1 MVGRNFLEH
10 EEALKYNIVAPS
22 SRQLNLLDR
31 AVVEK
36 YLRVEKPD
44 FIIHAAGTV
53 GGIQAN
59 IASPVAFLVDNL
71 QMGLNLALA
80 ASDTGVKYILNIAS
94 SCMYP
99 RDALN
104 PLDEDMVLKGE
115 LEPTNEGYALA
126 KIVTSRLCSYIST
139 EQPSKIYKT
148 VIPCNLFGRHDKYDP
163 KHSHLLPA
171 VINKIYE
178 AKLSNDPVVTIWGD
192 GTARR
197 EFMYAQDFAD
207 FLFFAIKNIDNMPNT
222 LNVGL
227 GYDYTIMEYYQAVAE
242 VVGFIGDFK
251 FDYSKPVGVK
261 QKLIDV
267 TKLKNLGW
275 EHKTSLTDGIAG
287 AFEFYKESLKNGI

>member
-10 EEALKYNIVAPS
+10 EMAAEYHTLAPS
-22 SRQLNLLDR
+22 SKQLNLLDR
-31 AVVEK
+31 AAVEA

-44 FIIHAAGTV
+44 CIIHAAGTV

-59 IASPVAFLVDNL
+59 IANPVAFLADNL

-80 ASDTGVKYILNIAS
+80 ASETGVRYVLNIAS

-99 RDALN
+99 RNARN
-104 PLDEDMVLKGE
+104 PLNEDMVLKGE

-126 KIVTSRLCSYIST
+126 KIVTSKLCGYISK

-148 VIPCNLFGRHDKYDP
+148 VIPCNLYGRYDKYDP

-171 VINKIYE
+171 VIKKVYE
-178 AKLSNDPVVTIWGD
+178 AKLSKNPIVSIWGD

-207 FLFFAIKNIDNMPNT
+207 FLFFAIKNIDNMPDA

-227 GYDYTIMEYYQAVAE
+227 GHDYTITEYYQAVAK
-242 VVGFIGDFK
+242 VVGYKGDFE
-251 FDYSKPVGVK
+251 FDYSKPVGMK

-267 TKLKNLGW
+267 TKMKNFGW
-275 EHKTSLTDGIAG
+275 EHKTSLDDGIAH